1 MGGASAGKEHG
12 KDDRSMAEVLN
23 GYEIEKPF
31 QNRDAGFSRWTTGR
45 KDGNRFFLKEFLDPV
60 WPAGT
65 GLREDLCREAISVC
79 RAYEDKWKRIYAS
92 ANAFSDGT
100 LVRTEEFFRRDSRY
114 YIATEYVKGVDITIE
129 EIAGLP
135 GDVRRLLLLTAARG
149 IEQLHTAGIVHADIK
164 FSNLILQKTEAG
176 YLRARLIDLGAAFFE
191 NEAPAG
197 EDEIGGDQVYMAP
210 ETCRFL
216 FGEQVELTCAIDVF
230 AAGLLF
236 HQLYTGHL
244 PGFDRKE
251 CDYPHEAVLDG
262 QELQVDPDMP
272 SALGA
277 VIRDMLAGDPAARP
291 AMSRVCT
298 AIRSCID
305 DLGDRRSDL
314 RSPASAFRA
323 AEDL

>member
-1 MGGASAGKEHG
+1 
-12 KDDRSMAEVLN
+12 
-23 GYEIEKPF
+23 
-31 QNRDAGFSRWTTGR
+31 
-45 KDGNRFFLKEFLDPV
+45 
-60 WPAGT
+60 
-65 GLREDLCREAISVC
+65 
-79 RAYEDKWKRIYAS
+79 
-92 ANAFSDGT
+92 
-100 LVRTEEFFRRDSRY
+100 
-114 YIATEYVKGVDITIE
+114 
-129 EIAGLP
+129 
-135 GDVRRLLLLTAARG
+135 
-149 IEQLHTAGIVHADIK
+149 
-164 FSNLILQKTEAG
+164 
-176 YLRARLIDLGAAFFE
+176 
-191 NEAPAG
+191 
-197 EDEIGGDQVYMAP
+197 MAP

-244 PGFDRKE
+244 PGFDRRE

-272 SALGA
+272 AALGA
-277 VIRDMLAGDPAARP
+277 VIRDMLAGDPTARP

-314 RSPASAFRA
+314 PSPVSAFRA